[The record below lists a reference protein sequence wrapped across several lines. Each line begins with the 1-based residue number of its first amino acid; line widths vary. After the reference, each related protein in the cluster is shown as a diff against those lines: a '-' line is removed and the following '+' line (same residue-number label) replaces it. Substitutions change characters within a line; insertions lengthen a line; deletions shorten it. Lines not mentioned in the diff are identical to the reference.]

1 MISILD
7 HMVQPLQKTQQSVAA
22 VDQIM
27 GFEFRNKRL
36 LQEALTNS
44 SYSVS
49 LLVEMASLLVEEEI
63 IGKKVLLQLVLMFD
77 E

>member
-44 SYSVS
+44 SYSIS

>member
-7 HMVQPLQKTQQSVAA
+7 RMVQPLQKTQQSLAA
-22 VDQIM
+22 VEQIM
-27 GFEFRNKRL
+27 GFDFRNKRF

-44 SYSVS
+44 SYSIS

-63 IGKKVLLQLVLMFD
+63 IGKKVLLQLVLVFD